1 MLIFRQK
8 EALAAIYFGIGID
21 ACNTVGHDFNF
32 RLADSIKSS
41 DNLTIEIGE
50 SNGIVINEVKAA
62 YAATGESF
70 NCITAYA
77 ADTENS
83 DMGVLQT
90 RNCFAAEEQL
100 CT

>member
-8 EALAAIYFGIGID
+8 EALTAIYFGIGID
-21 ACNTVGHDFNF
+21 TCNTFGHDYHL
-32 RLADSIKSS
+32 RLADSIKGS

-50 SNGIVINEVKAA
+50 GNGIVINEVKAA
-62 YAATGESF
+62 DAAAGEGF

-77 ADTENS
+77 ADAENS

-90 RNCFAAEEQL
+90 CNCFTAKEQL